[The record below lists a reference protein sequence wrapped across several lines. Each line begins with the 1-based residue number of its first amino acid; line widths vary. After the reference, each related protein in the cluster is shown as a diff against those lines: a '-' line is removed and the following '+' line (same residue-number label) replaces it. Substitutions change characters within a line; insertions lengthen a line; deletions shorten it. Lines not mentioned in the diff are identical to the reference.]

1 VKRVILS
8 GGGTGG
14 HIYPALTI
22 AHEIGELTEA
32 EFLFVGTPKGME
44 ARIIPQEGYAFA
56 ALPAEGLKRKI
67 TLENLRILMKTGT
80 SLWKARSVLRRFRPD
95 VVIGTGGYVC
105 GPILLAAALERIPT
119 MIQEQNV
126 IPGVTN
132 RILSHF
138 VDVVALGYEDAR
150 SRFAKPG
157 RCLWTGN
164 PIRSDIVRADRE
176 ESRKKLGIA
185 SSDFMVLTA
194 GGSRGARTINRAMEG
209 VHRHFRETP
218 GICLYHVTGRGEY
231 DRVCRDLDG
240 VDGDG
245 RFGAGS
251 RLVPYQD
258 DMPAA
263 LAAADLVIYRAGA
276 VGLAELAA
284 RGLPSI
290 LIPYPYAAEDHQTYN
305 ARVLVAA
312 GAAKMITDAC
322 LTADELI
329 QDIEHMRLHPDEL
342 ACMAKASA
350 GLGHPEAGR
359 EIAETALKLAD
370 QRKEKLNGSY

>member
-1 VKRVILS
+1 MGPTLLS
-8 GGGTGG
+8 FVNENKPFSPDFG
-14 HIYPALTI
+14 LF
-22 AHEIGELTEA
+22 EIGR
-32 EFLFVGTPKGME
+32 VC
-44 ARIIPQEGYAFA
+44 EGVK
-56 ALPAEGLKRKI
+56 EDGLCN
-67 TLENLRILMKTGT
+67 E
-80 SLWKARSVLRRFRPD
+80 
-95 VVIGTGGYVC
+95 
-105 GPILLAAALERIPT
+105 
-119 MIQEQNV
+119 
-126 IPGVTN
+126 
-132 RILSHF
+132 
-138 VDVVALGYEDAR
+138 
-150 SRFAKPG
+150 
-157 RCLWTGN
+157 
-164 PIRSDIVRADRE
+164 
-176 ESRKKLGIA
+176 RKKLGIA

-231 DRVCRDLDG
+231 DQVCRDLDG

-312 GAAKMITDAC
+312 
-322 LTADELI
+322 
-329 QDIEHMRLHPDEL
+329 R
-342 ACMAKASA
+342 S
-350 GLGHPEAGR
+350 GR
-359 EIAETALKLAD
+359 K
-370 QRKEKLNGSY
+370 

>member
-1 VKRVILS
+1 MKRVILS

-22 AHEIGELTEA
+22 AHEIKNLTESS
-32 EFLFVGTPKGME
+32 FLFVGTPKGME
-44 ARIIPQEGYAFA
+44 ARIIPQAGYDFA
-56 ALPAEGLKRKI
+56 PLPAAGLKRKL
-67 TLENLRILMKTGT
+67 TAENLLVLMKTGA

-138 VDVVALGYEDAR
+138 VDRVALGYEEAR
-150 SRFAKPG
+150 SRFAKPE
-157 RCLWTGN
+157 RCIWTGN
-164 PIRSDIVRADRE
+164 PIRADIIHADRKT
-176 ESRKKLGIA
+176 SREKLGIPLD
-185 SSDFMVLTA
+185 DFMVLTA
-194 GGSRGARTINRAMEG
+194 GGSRGARTINQAMEG
-209 VHRHFRETP
+209 VHRHFKETP

-231 DRVCRDLDG
+231 DRVCRELG
-240 VDGDG
+240 GDESG
-245 RFGAGS
+245 RFGKGS
-251 RLVPYQD
+251 RLVPYQN

-305 ARVLVAA
+305 ARVFVAA

-322 LTADELI
+322 ATADELI
-329 QDIEHMRLHPDEL
+329 QDIEHMRLHPEEL
-342 ACMAKASA
+342 VCMAKASA
-350 GLGHPEAGR
+350 GLGHPGAGR
-359 EIAETALKLAD
+359 DIAEAALKLAD
-370 QRKEKLNGSY
+370 QRKEKMNGSY